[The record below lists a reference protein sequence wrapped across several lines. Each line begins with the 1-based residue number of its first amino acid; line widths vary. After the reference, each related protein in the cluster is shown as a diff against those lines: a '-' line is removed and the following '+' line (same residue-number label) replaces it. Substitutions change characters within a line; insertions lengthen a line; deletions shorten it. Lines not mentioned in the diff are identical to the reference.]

1 MVPLDWSHGV
11 AIEGG
16 DMVALAIDVEEYI
29 HLLGQGVLGVL
40 HIGVA
45 ECRVMGVMVLSIEYC
60 RVKVI
65 PDPARLICCWDIHC
79 RQSHSNRFSLVHTA
93 RRKSNAK

>member
-1 MVPLDWSHGV
+1 MVGGRVVPLDWSHGV

-45 ECRVMGVMVLSIEYC
+45 ECRMMGVVVLSIEYC

-65 PDPARLICCWDIHC
+65 PDPARLI
-79 RQSHSNRFSLVHTA
+79 
-93 RRKSNAK
+93 